1 MNNTENYEIMEMRR
15 QLASMKKQLEN
26 QEIVND
32 RLIKDAMSNKLSDIQ
47 RRTAVLYFITIVAI
61 PTNFFAFRNIGISTL
76 FCCVTAVMLAVACLA
91 TFLAHR
97 RLNNPQLLSGNLVTV
112 YQDVARLR
120 KIYKRWHYV
129 SVPLLVVWLAWLGY
143 EIYAIFWQDA
153 DTLLFM
159 GMGLLLGL
167 LIGGA
172 VGLYT
177 HNKTL
182 HSAEDILCQIEE
194 LKKSAQ

>member
-1 MNNTENYEIMEMRR
+1 MNNTETNEILEMRR
-15 QLASMKKQLEN
+15 QLANLKKQLEN

-47 RRTAVLYFITIVAI
+47 HGATALYVVGIFAM
-61 PTNFFAFRNIGISTL
+61 PGCFFALKSIGISTL
-76 FCCVTAVMLAVACLA
+76 FCCATVTLIVAACLA
-91 TFLAHR
+91 TFLTHR
-97 RLNNPQLLSGNLVTV
+97 RLNNPHLLSGSLITV

-120 KIYKRWHYV
+120 RVYKRWHYY
-129 SVPLLVVWLAWLGY
+129 SVPLLVVWLGWFGY
-143 EIYAIFWQDA
+143 ELYSKFSQETDMLLTIGIG
-153 DTLLFM
+153 LLF
-159 GMGLLLGL
+159 GVLV
-167 LIGGA
+167 GGV
-172 VGLYT
+172 VGLRI

>member
-15 QLASMKKQLEN
+15 QLASLKKQLEN

-47 RRTAVLYFITIVAI
+47 RRAAVLYFITIVAI
-61 PTNFFAFRNIGISTL
+61 PTNVFAFRNIGISTL

-97 RLNNPQLLSGNLVTV
+97 RLNNPQLLSGNLVKV

-120 KIYKRWHYV
+120 KIYIRWHYV

-182 HSAEDILCQIEE
+182 HSAEDILYQIEE

>member
-15 QLASMKKQLEN
+15 QLASLKKQLEN

-76 FCCVTAVMLAVACLA
+76 FCCVTSVMLAVACLA

-97 RLNNPQLLSGNLVTV
+97 RLNNPQLLSGNLVAV

-120 KIYKRWHYV
+120 KIYKRWHYI